1 MYRPLAGQLRIL
13 WCDKNRGED
22 ISLLIQLYEGLRIKR
37 LRPVNWSDKGAGPIA
52 MIQGP
57 AGTNRIGIMPFE
69 IVKYSNELVVSNFL
83 YDESKELL
91 DIKSWIEQSI
101 NFFPTPVTIKEVVR
115 HVADK
120 GGGAHVD
127 KNSSYK
133 LNLLYQKAPTGTL
146 YAEAF
151 TLALGR
157 LTQNIGEKVLGYKGC
172 KVPLEV
178 ANDRHEIYECLMLV
192 HVELADALSQKQ

>member
-83 YDESKELL
+83 YDVSFFVSRIMFEVIVDLFFSLNPVIDDLTSRMITSKF
-91 DIKSWIEQSI
+91 S
-101 NFFPTPVTIKEVVR
+101 
-115 HVADK
+115 
-120 GGGAHVD
+120 
-127 KNSSYK
+127 NSTFS
-133 LNLLYQKAPTGTL
+133 L
-146 YAEAF
+146 F
-151 TLALGR
+151 S
-157 LTQNIGEKVLGYKGC
+157 
-172 KVPLEV
+172 
-178 ANDRHEIYECLMLV
+178 
-192 HVELADALSQKQ
+192 LS